1 MQSSAIL
8 RTPLYI
14 TASDDNF
21 SDNTYTDESLA
32 GWTYSVEEIGNGT
45 LFPNKDYTTTDTS
58 FTVLGDNIA
67 DGRRYVLHFIS
78 SAGNVFE
85 ISSISDYSNSFNT
98 KKVLAALIN
107 RVKFRNVTRKDFT
120 INLSYD
126 NVWDGPDSQL
136 MPVFESE
143 HKVISP
149 YYIWKAQDDA
159 NISENDFNQY
169 LFNMRMDA
177 IKRVLPSVFNETEII
192 EQALMYER
200 LRFAVTVPY
209 KNTSKFCGVRLRV
222 APAFDIAVSVDY
234 AILYF
239 DSDVSFNLYLFND
252 THINTPLCTIPVSA
266 VANTQTLVD
275 ISTIIS
281 YVGQTN
287 KGGDYYLGYYQ
298 DDLGDAMA
306 LNEPVGKL
314 NNTRAFSLMP
324 VEMIPNG
331 TGIVNTGYSMTLSIS
346 HGLNLQ
352 VTSFKDF
359 TQLIINRPSAFDNL
373 IKLQMCNDVIELIQM
388 SSRTNRDVAIMGM
401 ATSILGEQLT
411 EDGSKDK
418 DIRDRYSMGLRRRIQ
433 VEVDRIR
440 KTFYPKPFI
449 SYTSGSSYDG
459 GWVNCGDYSYKSI

>member
-1 MQSSAIL
+1 MDRGIRTFAGGRTKVGSKLIAAVGQINALLDIFPVNIVGAAVNLQTAIQQ
-8 RTPLYI
+8 
-14 TASDDNF
+14 
-21 SDNTYTDESLA
+21 
-32 GWTYSVEEIGNGT
+32 G
-45 LFPNKDYTTTDTS
+45 
-58 FTVLGDNIA
+58 
-67 DGRRYVLHFIS
+67 
-78 SAGNVFE
+78 
-85 ISSISDYSNSFNT
+85 
-98 KKVLAALIN
+98 
-107 RVKFRNVTRKDFT
+107 
-120 INLSYD
+120 
-126 NVWDGPDSQL
+126 
-136 MPVFESE
+136 VFESE